1 MDSEGG
7 LGSSV
12 GYQLK
17 RAQHALRLEMD
28 GALRGVGLTTP
39 QYAALSVLEE
49 EAGLSGA
56 ALARRCFVTP
66 QTMNQILMNLQG
78 SEMVERRPH
87 PEHGR
92 VLSVYLTSK
101 GAGLVSQA
109 HGEVRSIEE
118 RMLSR
123 LDQEERSSLLAK
135 LRDCAESLTRA
146 RAGRPSAPE
155 ADS

>member
-1 MDSEGG
+1 MGMEGQ
-7 LGSSV
+7 LGRSV
-12 GYQLK
+12 GYQMK
-17 RAQHALRLEMD
+17 RAQHALRLAMD

-92 VLSVYLTSK
+92 VLSVYLTRK
-101 GAGLVSQA
+101 GAELVALA
-109 HGEVRSIEE
+109 HGEVEAIEE
-118 RMLSR
+118 RMLAGLDRGERYR
-123 LDQEERSSLLAK
+123 LLEA
-135 LRDCAESLTRA
+135 LRGCAESLA
-146 RAGRPSAPE
+146 R
-155 ADS
+155 